1 MADIKI
7 LAPFILSFEGGF
19 VNDPADAGGATNK
32 GVTLATWRKVGYDKN
47 RDGVID
53 VKDLKLISDEDAIS
67 VTLKPHYWDKIKA
80 GEIKDQSV
88 ANILADWAW
97 GSGPGTAAKQIQ
109 RIVGV
114 TADGVVG
121 PKTIAAIN
129 KYEPKMLFNR
139 IKAERERFFK
149 ACVANRPANAK
160 FLRGWLRRLDS
171 IGYGYLVLNNGKK
184 ISF

>member
-1 MADIKI
+1 MANIKI

-32 GVTLATWRKVGYDKN
+32 GVTLATWRKVGYDK
-47 RDGVID
+47 DGDGDID
-53 VKDLKLISDEDAIS
+53 VNDLKLISDDDAIN
-67 VTLKPHYWDKIKA
+67 VTLKPHYWDKIRA
-80 GEIKDQSV
+80 SEIKDQSI

-97 GSGPGTAAKQIQ
+97 GSGPVTAAKQIQ

-114 TADGVVG
+114 TADGIVG
-121 PKTIAAIN
+121 AKTLAAIN
-129 KYEPKMLFNR
+129 AKEPKSLFNR

-171 IGYGYLVLNNGKK
+171 INYGYLVCNNGKK
-184 ISF
+184 ITF

>member
-1 MADIKI
+1 MANIKV
-7 LAPFILSFEGGF
+7 LAPFILSWEGGF

-53 VKDLKLISDEDAIS
+53 VADLKLISDEDAIN

-80 GEIKDQSV
+80 TDIHDQSV

-97 GSGPGTAAKQIQ
+97 GSGPASAAKAIQ
-109 RIVGV
+109 RMVGV

-129 KYEPKMLFNR
+129 AHEPKTLFNR

-149 ACVANRPANAK
+149 QCVANRPANAK
-160 FLRGWLRRLDS
+160 FLRGWLRRLS
-171 IGYGYLVLNNGKK
+171 CINYGSLTCNNGKK
-184 ISF
+184 YTF